1 MYAVVNRLTF
11 AEPVDPELFSGIAE
25 LVPAFEAIEGFDSA
39 QVIHTG
45 EREVVLLILA
55 RDEATLDRLAT
66 EVGSP
71 WMVEHVVPLLA
82 GPPERKVGRVIAS
95 TTYDVG

>member
-1 MYAVVNRLTF
+1 MHAVVNRLTF
-11 AEPVDPELFSGIAE
+11 ADPVDPGLFSGIAE
-25 LVPAFEAIEGFDSA
+25 LTPAFEAVDGFDSA
-39 QVIHTG
+39 HVIHTG

-82 GPPERKVGRVIAS
+82 APPQRAVGAVIGS
-95 TTYDVG
+95 TTYDAG